1 MFDEHTIRICCFS
14 GASDIS
20 PYDRAKMEMLSGT
33 VLNTPLYLNFAN
45 CRRFRKALF
54 PPPASFIVDLLERGF
69 HDAKDFI
76 LSNDLIQCNGCYDR
90 TALRDQPIF
99 SKVSPTIS
107 PSATPSI
114 SPACSYLNLAGTEAT
129 GNDKKRA
136 NKSGKV
142 KVEKGIANKSL
153 LKTRSQL
160 SFSDLV
166 NEKLSSYSP
175 DSANELDI
183 SDNTVSRSV
192 SDISRP
198 KDQDRASS
206 PVTPFIVIQAAD
218 QDAEGDI
225 QQQATETTTSD
236 NNNNLSSSSGLSS
249 VSCSSFAGSDELVD
263 KRGQLSSSSSSSSGQ
278 NENPCKRV
286 KPNMSA
292 SERYLANRR
301 NTIHDN
307 SKQLLVL
314 QDKFTLAPNPL
325 PSCPPSPNL
334 NRHCTECIRMRQEA
348 RMDLIED
355 EIKKEAEK
363 YRQTQLLKEGGIRS
377 KLKSPIK
384 WIRQLGVKSSYKFV
398 DDLPSADQKTTPT
411 VIAV

>member
-76 LSNDLIQCNGCYDR
+76 LSNDLIQCNSCYDR
-90 TALRDQPIF
+90 TALHDQPIF
-99 SKVSPTIS
+99 SKFSPTIS

-114 SPACSYLNLAGTEAT
+114 SPAGSYLNLAGTGEGT
-129 GNDKKRA
+129 GKGKKRA
-136 NKSGKV
+136 DKSDKV
-142 KVEKGIANKSL
+142 KKGITNMNNRRA
-153 LKTRSQL
+153 TSQL
-160 SFSDLV
+160 SFSDLL

-175 DSANELDI
+175 DSANELDV

-198 KDQDRASS
+198 NGQDRASS

-218 QDAEGDI
+218 QDADSDN
-225 QQQATETTTSD
+225 QQQVAEATTID
-236 NNNNLSSSSGLSS
+236 NNNNPSSSSGLSS
-249 VSCSSFAGSDELVD
+249 VSCGSFAGSDELVGKKD
-263 KRGQLSSSSSSSSGQ
+263 QLSSSSSSSSGE

-301 NTIHDN
+301 NTIQDN
-307 SKQLLVL
+307 SKQLSVL
-314 QDKFTLAPNPL
+314 QDRFTLAPNPL

-348 RMDLIED
+348 RMDLIEE

-363 YRQTQLLKEGGIRS
+363 YRQTQLIKEGGIRS
-377 KLKSPIK
+377 KLRSPIK

-398 DDLPSADQKTTPT
+398 DDLPSAGQKASPP
-411 VIAV
+411 VIAM